1 MRRTT
6 MSDKKKS
13 NGRRCPACSGSL
25 KSKDGRLDLDEC
37 RRCEAVV
44 SQTMY
49 KGDSFEVVLPF
60 FETGSYEP
68 EEQRYFD
75 LTVVGS
81 EGVERRHGWYLP
93 RTRRMTQVG

>member
-1 MRRTT
+1 MSEKTKTTRT
-6 MSDKKKS
+6 
-13 NGRRCPACSGSL
+13 CPACSGSL
-25 KSKDGRLDLDEC
+25 KAKDGRVDLDEC
-37 RRCEAVV
+37 RRCGGVV
-44 SQTMY
+44 SQSMY

-68 EEQRYFD
+68 EEERYFD

-93 RTRRMTQVG
+93 RTRRITQVG